1 MQNMSLFEESEPEQE
16 PSKPLQRVRFLV
28 DQLNQW
34 AHAYYVL
41 DNPLVP
47 DSEYDKLYRELVVLE
62 EKFPDLQLP
71 DSPSKRVGGAP
82 LSHFEQVAHRVPM
95 LSLGNA
101 FESEDVYAFE
111 RRIRYLGDLQTDKSI
126 EFAVDPK
133 FDGLAISIHYERG
146 VMVRAITRGDGS
158 TGEEVTANVKTI
170 RNLPLKLLGNTTY
183 GDPPEFLEVRGEIL
197 MYRDDFARM
206 NQRQAEAGLK
216 IFANPR
222 NASAGTIRQ
231 LDPRIAAS
239 RPLRF
244 FCYGAVIDRDL
255 QRKLKTQSTLMAWLD
270 QLGLPVSSL
279 SQTAVGALG
288 LLEYYQKIG
297 DQRKN
302 LPFEIDGVVYKVN
315 SFDLQD
321 QLGYVARAPRFAIAH
336 KFPPDEVLS
345 RLINIEVQV
354 GRTGSITPVAK
365 LEPVKVGGV
374 TVSSATLHNLDEI
387 QRKDLRVG
395 DQVLVRRAGDVIP
408 EVLPFEGNERPE
420 FSLPFYMPS
429 ACPVCGSTLMKEED
443 GAVFRCTGGFSCRAQ
458 LTQSIIHFASRKAMD
473 IEGLGDKI
481 VETLVD
487 KGLISNPADL
497 YSLTFEQLV
506 QLERMG
512 EKSVNNL
519 LGSIQKSK
527 NCSFARF
534 IYGLGIRQVGEATA
548 RDLAQYFKTLDALIT
563 ATADV
568 LLEVN
573 DVGPVVAQSILEFFA
588 DPRNLFVLDRLIAA
602 GVVWETEAP
611 IAALDET
618 HPFYGKSFVLTG
630 TLEKLSRDEASALI
644 LAKGGK
650 VIGSV
655 SKKTDFLLAG
665 SAAGSKLQKAADL
678 GVKILTES
686 EFETLL
692 R

>member
-1 MQNMSLFEESEPEQE
+1 MQNLNLFDEAEPVT
-16 PSKPLQRVRFLV
+16 PLSRVRFLV
-28 DQLNQW
+28 DQLNRW

-47 DSEYDKLYRELVVLE
+47 DSEYDKLYLELTQLE
-62 EKFPDLQLP
+62 EKYPDLQLP
-71 DSPSKRVGGAP
+71 DSPSKRVGGTP
-82 LSHFEQVAHRVPM
+82 LDHFEQVAHRVPM

-101 FESEDVYAFE
+101 FESEDVHAFE
-111 RRIRYLGDLQTDKSI
+111 RRIRDLGDLPADMQIDY
-126 EFAVDPK
+126 AVDPK
-133 FDGLAISIHYERG
+133 FDGLAISIQYEKG
-146 VMVRAITRGDGS
+146 VMTRAITRGDGS

-170 RNLPLKLLGNTTY
+170 RNLPLKLLS
-183 GDPPEFLEVRGEIL
+183 DSAPDFLEVRGEIL
-197 MYRDDFARM
+197 MYREDFSRM

-216 IFANPR
+216 VFANPR

-231 LDPRIAAS
+231 LDPRIAAA

-255 QRKLKTQSTLMAWLD
+255 QKKLKTHSALMQWLA
-270 QLGLPVSSL
+270 QLGLPVSDLGQKVSGT
-279 SQTAVGALG
+279 SG
-288 LLEYYQKIG
+288 LLAYYQKIG
-297 DQRKN
+297 DQRKS

-321 QLGYVARAPRFAIAH
+321 QLGFVARAPRFAIAH
-336 KFPPDEVLS
+336 KFPPDEVLT
-345 RLINIEVQV
+345 RLLNIEVQV

-395 DQVLVRRAGDVIP
+395 DQVIVRRAGDVIP
-408 EVLPFEGNERPE
+408 EVLPFEGNLRTHA
-420 FSLPFYMPS
+420 SLAFQMPTV
-429 ACPVCGSTLMKEED
+429 CPVCASQLMKEED
-443 GAVFRCTGGFSCRAQ
+443 GAVLRCTGGFSCRAQ

-487 KGLISNPADL
+487 KGLISNPSDL
-497 YSLTFEQLV
+497 YHLQFDQLV
-506 QLERMG
+506 QLDRMG
-512 EKSVNNL
+512 EKSVTNL
-519 LGSIQKSK
+519 IESIEKSK
-527 NCSFARF
+527 SATFARF

-548 RDLAQYFKTLDALIT
+548 RDLAQHFKTIEALLSANEDA
-563 ATADV
+563 

-573 DVGPVVAQSILEFFA
+573 DIGPVVAHSILDFFA
-588 DPRNLFVLDRLIAA
+588 DARNLSVIDALIAA
-602 GVVWETEAP
+602 GVRWAAEAP
-611 IAALDET
+611 EAALDEN
-618 HPFYGKSFVLTG
+618 HPFFGKSFVLTG

-644 LAKGGK
+644 VSRGGK

-665 SAAGSKLQKAADL
+665 AAAGSKLQKAQDL
-678 GVKILTES
+678 GVKILSEL

-692 R
+692 G

>member
-1 MQNMSLFEESEPEQE
+1 MQNLSLFDQSEPEPLPE
-16 PSKPLQRVRFLV
+16 DKTPLQRVRFLV

-34 AHAYYVL
+34 AQAYYVL

-47 DSEYDKLYRELVVLE
+47 DSEYDKLYLELTQLE
-62 EKFPDLQLP
+62 EKYPDLQLP
-71 DSPSKRVGGAP
+71 ESPSKRVGGAP
-82 LSHFEQVAHRVPM
+82 LEHFEQVAHRVPM

-101 FESEDVYAFE
+101 FEAEDVHAFE
-111 RRIRYLGDLQTDKSI
+111 RRIRDLGDLPADKPI
-126 EFAVDPK
+126 EYAVDPK
-133 FDGLAISIHYERG
+133 FDGLAISIHYEHG
-146 VMVRAITRGDGS
+146 VMSRAITRGDGS
-158 TGEEVTANVKTI
+158 TGEDVTANVKTI
-170 RNLPLKLLGNTTY
+170 RNLPLKLRTES
-183 GDPPEFLEVRGEIL
+183 PPEFLEIRGEIL

-216 IFANPR
+216 VFANPR

-244 FCYGAVIDRDL
+244 FCYGAVIDRD
-255 QRKLKTQSTLMAWLD
+255 QQKKLKAHSALMGWLS
-270 QLGLPVSSL
+270 QLGLPVSEFG
-279 SQTAVGALG
+279 QTVTGASG
-288 LLEYYQKIG
+288 LLDYYQKIG
-297 DQRKN
+297 DQRKS

-321 QLGYVARAPRFAIAH
+321 QLGFVARAPRFAIAH
-336 KFPPDEVLS
+336 KFPPDEVLT
-345 RLINIEVQV
+345 RLVNIEVQV

-395 DQVLVRRAGDVIP
+395 DQVIVRRAGDVIP
-408 EVLPFEGNERPE
+408 EVLPFEGNLRLA
-420 FSLPFYMPS
+420 SSIPFQMPS
-429 ACPVCGSTLMKEED
+429 ACPVCSSQLMKEED
-443 GAVFRCTGGFSCRAQ
+443 GAVLRCTGGFSCRAQ

-487 KGLISNPADL
+487 KDLISNPADL
-497 YSLTFEQLV
+497 YHLEFEQLV

-519 LGSIQKSK
+519 IESIQKSK
-527 NCSFARF
+527 AASFARF

-548 RDLAQYFKTLDALIT
+548 RDLALHFKTLEALLG
-563 ATADV
+563 ATETE

-573 DVGPVVAQSILEFFA
+573 DVGPVVAQSILDFFS
-588 DPRNLFVLDRLIAA
+588 DSRNLQVVQGLIDA
-602 GVVWETEAP
+602 GVVWKTEAP
-611 IAALDET
+611 AAALDEN
-618 HPFYGKSFVLTG
+618 HPFFGKSFVLTG

-644 LAKGGK
+644 VAKGGK

-665 SAAGSKLQKAADL
+665 AAAGSKLQKAQDL
-678 GVKILTES
+678 GVKILSEL
-686 EFETLL
+686 EFEALL
-692 R
+692 G